1 MLACALTALV
11 LSAASALTED
21 QKIEKLIQTVG
32 DMKDAV
38 FIRNGTEHTPAQAA
52 QHMRNKWERARDQVK
67 TAEEFIDK
75 LASKS
80 STSGLPHPLQGRPR
94 TRVGH
99 VPARA
104 IEEAHVVSR
113 LHLEQFS
120 SDRSGVPAVTDE
132 VPRVVCRDR

>member
-1 MLACALTALV
+1 VLACALTALV

-32 DMKDAV
+32 DVKDAV

-52 QHMRNKWERARDQVK
+52 QHMRNKWERAKDQVK

-80 STSGLPHPLQGRPR
+80 STSGKPYLIRFKDGRELESGTFLR
-94 TRVGH
+94 
-99 VPARA
+99 
-104 IEEAHVVSR
+104 EELKKLTS
-113 LHLEQFS
+113 
-120 SDRSGVPAVTDE
+120 
-132 VPRVVCRDR
+132 